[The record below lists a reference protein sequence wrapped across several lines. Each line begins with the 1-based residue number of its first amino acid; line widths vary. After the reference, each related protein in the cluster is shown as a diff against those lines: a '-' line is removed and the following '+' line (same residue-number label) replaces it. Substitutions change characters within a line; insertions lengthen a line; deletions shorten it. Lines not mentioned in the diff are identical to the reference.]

1 MYVEP
6 KKRVQMNL
14 STKQKKNHRCRKQTW
29 LPVGNC
35 GSRGKRSINWKV
47 GVDIYTTIYKMD
59 NE

>member
-14 STKQKKNHRCRKQTW
+14 STKQKKSHRCGKQTW

-35 GSRGKRSINWKV
+35 VSRGKRSMHWKV
-47 GVDIYTTIYKMD
+47 GVGIHTTIYKTD